1 MVLSG
6 MRALQFSSIYRLGG
20 ASEMRQAAVDVFC
33 HKLYTALQQAGWEYA
48 AFLAARVTFLK
59 SLTARAKEYPLAWA
73 FEFLFLQSL
82 VDQGHIPA
90 TLKWIDDASQD

>member
-6 MRALQFSSIYRLGG
+6 MRALQFSSVYRLGG
-20 ASEMRQAAVDVFC
+20 ASEMRQAAVDDFC
-33 HKLYTALQQAGWEYA
+33 HRLYTALQQVGWEHA
-48 AFLAARVTFLK
+48 AFWAVRVTFLK
-59 SLTARAKEYPLAWA
+59 SRTARAKEYLLAWA

-90 TLKWIDDASQD
+90 TSKWIDDAFQD